1 MTETTLSKLQNK
13 VDKQSE
19 QIIKYKDAIAKLN
32 EEKDNLK
39 NSLKYY
45 KDNIEKIVQKQ

>member
-1 MTETTLSKLQNK
+1 MIETTLSKLQNK

-19 QIIKYKDAIAKLN
+19 QIIKYKDTIAKLN

-39 NSLKYY
+39 KGG
-45 KDNIEKIVQKQ
+45 